1 MRNNRSSLVVQPMP
15 MIVEDENSPPVAP
28 DQLPNRRPPVDRR
41 ASYASRVV
49 PPPAAASSDH
59 AAEPSQPVVDEKD
72 GKRGGWF
79 VGRRGWHRL
88 GWIAFGLVALTVGLA
103 VGLTLGLRK
112 RNSSSDHTDPL
123 PSMLFPVGSYSFTT
137 ALANVSTGC
146 TSDPSVFR
154 CSPFTTYS
162 SSPKNSSMTLHWT
175 ITPLT
180 RYSYA
185 ISSKAD
191 DPAPSFANLPMT
203 LLDAN
208 QYSERL
214 VFNFTT
220 TKQVA
225 VPKLDGGPATC
236 WFNDTVMSVTLWTR
250 IRASYPPGV
259 SSLPAPQVAS
269 ASFAPWPYM
278 VTVDEVQ
285 DGGAG
290 VPDCRNGSGN
300 SVGGGKLGAAGECG
314 CYYAN
319 FDLDAGGNA
328 TSGAGGNGTA
338 VAAGRLARWMG

>member
-1 MRNNRSSLVVQPMP
+1 
-15 MIVEDENSPPVAP
+15 
-28 DQLPNRRPPVDRR
+28 
-41 ASYASRVV
+41 
-49 PPPAAASSDH
+49 
-59 AAEPSQPVVDEKD
+59 
-72 GKRGGWF
+72 
-79 VGRRGWHRL
+79 
-88 GWIAFGLVALTVGLA
+88 
-103 VGLTLGLRK
+103 
-112 RNSSSDHTDPL
+112 
-123 PSMLFPVGSYSFTT
+123 
-137 ALANVSTGC
+137 
-146 TSDPSVFR
+146 
-154 CSPFTTYS
+154 
-162 SSPKNSSMTLHWT
+162 MTLHWI

-185 ISSKAD
+185 ISSKPD

-214 VFNFTT
+214 VFNLTT

-236 WFNDTVMSVTLWTR
+236 GFSDTIMSVTLWTR

-278 VTVDEVQ
+278 ATVDEVQ
-285 DGGAG
+285 HGGAG

-338 VAAGRLARWMG
+338 VAAGRLARWVG